1 MRYFD
6 SGVLLKLYLSEPN
19 SAQAVA
25 LVQEQGG
32 LPPITAL
39 HRLEMKAA
47 FGQKH
52 GRGEIIETERD
63 AVLASFENDLA
74 RVFSRGPFRLG
85 LMSLQ
90 GRRTSQP
97 PMRPPTYAARWTRS
111 TSPSRWN
118 SARRTFA
125 RFLLVPK
132 LQLGHVPCPRSSS
145 FVERGCKD
153 RALSP
158 LTAGRS
164 GASQTSACP
173 SWSLGTRECARSDAR
188 RGRGVAGRF
197 PGR

>member
-52 GRGEIIETERD
+52 GRGEITETERK

-74 RVFSRGPFRLG
+74 AGIFAGTNPTWADVFTKAENLATAHAATNLCRSLDTLHVALALEVGATEFCTFDGRQAMMAKAAG
-85 LMSLQ
+85 LVV
-90 GRRTSQP
+90 
-97 PMRPPTYAARWTRS
+97 
-111 TSPSRWN
+111 
-118 SARRTFA
+118 
-125 RFLLVPK
+125 VP
-132 LQLGHVPCPRSSS
+132 
-145 FVERGCKD
+145 
-153 RALSP
+153 
-158 LTAGRS
+158 
-164 GASQTSACP
+164 
-173 SWSLGTRECARSDAR
+173 
-188 RGRGVAGRF
+188 
-197 PGR
+197 